1 MGTGARWHG
10 KRRPRRAAPA
20 VLIAVVAGLCA
31 LASAPQAALAASP
44 AGGLSTLTLS
54 GGQISA
60 GVGQTCAIEYGL
72 GYCWGQ
78 NVDGELGNATTSS
91 SSVPVPVKATGA
103 LNGKPLTQ
111 ISAGSQ
117 FNCALT
123 STGAAYCWGDNAD
136 GELGH
141 GGTIESTV
149 PIAVSTSGVLHSK
162 TLTQISAAGQTAC
175 ALASTGAAYC
185 WGDNANGQLGNGS
198 LTSTAVPVAVS
209 TSGALNGKT
218 LTQIA
223 VGLDHT
229 CALDSTGAAY
239 CWGSNADGQL
249 GNGSL
254 TSSSVPVAVLASGA
268 LNGKTLTQIT
278 AGLDHTCALDS
289 TGAAYCWGGPGALL
303 GSDSI
308 SSSDTP
314 VAVSASGVLDGTIL
328 TQISTSDDHTCA
340 LASTGAA
347 YCWGSGG
354 SGQLGDASTGS
365 TTVPAAVSISGVLEV
380 RTLTQISA
388 GADDTCALDTRGAIF
403 CWGADDLGQLGNNSS
418 SRRDVPVLAG
428 PEAPTDVMAIG
439 GNTTAK
445 IFWTAPASLDTGT
458 LIGYI
463 ATASPLALPGA
474 PRATPSSPTCITT
487 GASNCVI
494 SGLVSGLSYRVTVVA
509 HTSVGYS
516 GASLAVTVTQEGPP
530 PV

>member
-185 WGDNANGQLGNGS
+185 WGDNAN
-198 LTSTAVPVAVS
+198 
-209 TSGALNGKT
+209 
-218 LTQIA
+218 
-223 VGLDHT
+223 
-229 CALDSTGAAY
+229 
-239 CWGSNADGQL
+239 GQL